1 MIEKPFRLGLIGA
14 GAVTRELHMEG
25 ALASPQAVVTA
36 LVDPVVER
44 AERLA
49 WDFGIEPKVA
59 ARVED
64 IFECVDG
71 VVIATPNITHRD
83 IAITCFN
90 AGVPCLIEKPLA
102 TTAEDAQ
109 AICTAAATAGKVLAV
124 GYTTRFRDEVVLL
137 RQLLQSRYFGA
148 VRRFHYQEGTVGGW
162 TPLSGFVADRKAAGG
177 GVLVTTG
184 THFINR
190 MLYWF
195 GYPDCSSLIDDSKGG
210 PESHCLAQFQYDDGG
225 KPIEGSLL
233 LSKTVEL
240 KPGLVIE
247 SERGEVVFPMGRSPL
262 YFFPRDNPTLQ
273 TVIAPNGPKLFSA
286 AKSDS
291 QLEIENFIDA
301 SRSQSAPLVDGLE
314 GLQSVKLIEELYGHR
329 TALSESWLN
338 PDRSGQD

>member
-25 ALASPQAVVTA
+25 ALASPRAVVTA
-36 LVDPVVER
+36 LVDSVGER

-49 WDFGIEPKVA
+49 WDFGIQPKVST
-59 ARVED
+59 RVEE
-64 IFECVDG
+64 IFDCVDG

-102 TTAEDAQ
+102 TTAADAE
-109 AICTAAATAGKVLAV
+109 AICAAAAAAGKVLAV

-137 RQLLQSRYFGA
+137 HQLLQSRFFGT
-148 VRRFHYQEGTVGGW
+148 VHRFHYQEGTVGGW
-162 TPLSGFVADRKAAGG
+162 NPLSGFVADRRAAGG

-195 GYPDCSSLIDDSKGG
+195 GYPDSCSLIDDSRGG
-210 PESHCLAQFQYDDGG
+210 PESHCLANFRYGG
-225 KPIEGSLL
+225 GGNAMEGTLL

-247 SERGEVVFPMGRSPL
+247 SERGDVVFPMGRAPL
-262 YFFPRDNPTLQ
+262 YFFPRDNPTLR
-273 TVIAPNGPKLFSA
+273 TVITPNGAKLFSS

-301 SRSQSAPLVDGLE
+301 CRGKAAALVDGPE
-314 GLQSVKLIEELYGHR
+314 GLQSVRLIEELYSHR
-329 TALSESWLN
+329 TALNESWLGKAK
-338 PDRSGQD
+338 SA